1 MIHFLVKEKFT
12 LDSIKV
18 FHPTKVIRI
27 NKIFSKN
34 GTCEFFLYTK
44 MDRIGFINYS
54 IVNFK
59 NEIKATVFLMSCMN
73 AVQIPNDNYNVF
85 ENLMKT
91 IELDRKKVKILI
103 EKQKAFNLNKRKIT
117 VLKDYANL
125 IENDKEKAKR
135 YREELKKLDC
145 TIDNVN
151 LRAAKN
157 NFENNGL
164 KLVKIVEN
172 LMKIR

>member
-18 FHPTKVIRI
+18 FHPTKVIRM

-34 GTCEFFLYTK
+34 RTYEFFLYTK
-44 MDRIGFINYS
+44 MNRIGFINYS
-54 IVNFK
+54 IVTFTNK
-59 NEIKATVFLMSCMN
+59 IKATVFLMSYIN
-73 AVQIPNDNYNVF
+73 AVQIPNDNYDIF
-85 ENLMKT
+85 ENLLKT

-103 EKQKAFNLNKRKIT
+103 EKQKAFNLNKRKLT

-125 IENDKEKAKR
+125 IENDKEKAKL

-145 TIDNVN
+145 TIDKVN
-151 LRAAKN
+151 LRVSRN
-157 NFENNGL
+157 NFEKNGL
-164 KLVKIVEN
+164 KLINTIEN
-172 LMKIR
+172 LMKIG